1 MILAAGG
8 ALWRANED
16 GEIEVLLIRTC
27 RGVWS
32 LPKGKQRR
40 SEAAHSCALRE
51 VREETGF
58 LCVANHELVTVT
70 YLDRKDRKKQVR
82 FWAMEPQSGTFRP
95 NAEVD
100 AIAWFPLSSA
110 YTRLSHQRDVLVV
123 SALSHYLNGFADTR
137 ALILA

>member
-8 ALWRANED
+8 ALWRAEENS
-16 GEIEVLLIRTC
+16 EIEVLLIRTR

-40 SEAAHSCALRE
+40 GEAARTCALRE

-58 LCVANHELVTVT
+58 LCVTNHELLTVT

-82 FWAMEPQSGTFRP
+82 FWAMEPRSGAFRP

-100 AIAWFPLSSA
+100 AIAWISLSSA
-110 YTRLSHQRDVLVV
+110 GSRLTHERDVHVV
-123 SALSHYLNGFADTR
+123 SALSHYLKDFADAR
-137 ALILA
+137 ALMFA